1 MHVNEGEINILAG
14 AIVRALLAQ
23 GFVHPKVDQRTLVE
37 RIRTLLLDNVRQ
49 EEALEEEAERLAE
62 RHSRQM
68 AGMDQRRVI
77 LGIKQRLAKER
88 GFQL

>member
-1 MHVNEGEINILAG
+1 MRVNEGEIGILAS
-14 AIVRALLAQ
+14 AIVRALLEQ
-23 GFVHPKVDQRTLVE
+23 GFVHPKVERRALVE

-62 RHSRQM
+62 KHARQM
-68 AGMDQRRVI
+68 AGMDQRKVI